1 MGKDKADSRW
11 ENGIF
16 AGIRIE
22 SGELFV
28 MTNEGVIKIRTFC
41 RKPDD
46 ERWDIQELD
55 LAVGVP
61 WEPIP
66 GRGQIQVK
74 SKVKFMEESG
84 EKILEQFEEKKNHKH
99 YAKKTKVL

>member
-16 AGIRIE
+16 AGVRIE
-22 SGELFV
+22 SGELFA
-28 MTNEGVIKIRTFC
+28 MTNEGVIKVRTYC

-46 ERWDIQELD
+46 ERWDNQELD
-55 LAVGVP
+55 LAKGVP

-66 GRGQIQVK
+66 GRGRIQVK
-74 SKVKFMEESG
+74 SRVKFMDESG
-84 EKILEQFEEKKNHKH
+84 EKIREPFECE
-99 YAKKTKVL
+99 